1 MTGRY
6 ISCRAPEEDPTGL
19 WFVKM
24 DSPHNPSY
32 YLVNRLDSAHPRV
45 AMKKD
50 LIDILNADVW
60 FCSEKS
66 AQMAIKWYLEFQTN
80 RGATP
85 MTAQPTQVTI
95 ESQIMEFIE

>member
-1 MTGRY
+1 MSNTEYLFSYTLPSECG
-6 ISCRAPEEDPTGL
+6 IEQPVIWVELLQEQQGLTTEE
-19 WFVKM
+19 
-24 DSPHNPSY
+24 
-32 YLVNRLDSAHPRV
+32 
-45 AMKKD
+45 
-50 LIDILNADVW
+50 
-60 FCSEKS
+60 S